1 MKGGAPEGKSVFGGR
16 IETPSDFLWGKGSYN
31 QYWGKG

>member
-16 IETPSDFLWGKGSYN
+16 IETPSDFLWGKGSCN
-31 QYWGKG
+31 